1 MSQTAADALYPP
13 GVEPAPPASPLPL
26 PRYLVRFLRNPLSVM
41 PQSVYEQPIVRHK
54 ARVWVCDPGLVKT
67 ILLDRREVFPKTGIE
82 ARVFGG
88 LLGQGILIAEDKSWR
103 WQRQAAAPLFRT
115 ADILQ
120 YVPPMARAAQ
130 RIIDRWRAAPAGATQ
145 PVDRQMTEITFEV
158 IAETMLAGAEGR
170 EGHGLAHT
178 NSDYMDP
185 LAWPLL
191 WAVLRLPQNLPFPGR
206 RAHVKAEREM
216 RAAVLDIVRSRRSA
230 PARIDLLQ
238 RLLQAR
244 DPETGQLMDDTQATD
259 NLLTFLLAG
268 HETTARG
275 LAWALYLLAQSPAWE
290 ARLVQE
296 VAAVAGDGP
305 IAAEHIDKLV
315 VTTAFLKETMR
326 LYPPISSIS
335 RVAAEDCELGGVAIP
350 RGTLVIVPM
359 FAIHRHRQL
368 WRDADRFDP
377 ARFLGEAEAKIAR
390 YQYMPFGAGP
400 RICIGATFSM
410 TEATVMLASF
420 ARAMRFAVPKGQRFT
435 PVSGI
440 SLRANPAIALDVS
453 PRR

>member
-1 MSQTAADALYPP
+1 MSHTAADALYPP
-13 GVEPAPPASPLPL
+13 SVQPAPPASPLPL
-26 PRYLVRFLRNPLSVM
+26 PRYLLRFLRNPLSVM
-41 PQSVYEQPIVRHK
+41 PQAVYEQPIVRHK
-54 ARVWVCDPGLVKT
+54 ARVWVCDPALVKT
-67 ILLDRREVFPKTGIE
+67 ILLDRREIFPKTGIE

-88 LLGQGILIAEDKSWR
+88 LLGQGILIAEGKAWR

-115 ADILQ
+115 TDILH

-130 RIIDRWRAAPAGATQ
+130 RIIARWQAARPGSTQ
-145 PVDRQMTEITFEV
+145 PIDRQMTEITFEV
-158 IAETMLAGAEGR
+158 IAETMLAGIEGQ
-170 EGHGLAHT
+170 EGNGLAHT

-191 WAVLRLPQNLPFPGR
+191 WAVLRLPPNLPFPGR
-206 RAHVKAEREM
+206 RAHLRAEREM
-216 RAAVLDIVRSRRSA
+216 RAAVLGIVRSRRSA

-275 LAWALYLLAQSPAWE
+275 LAWALYLLAQSPTWE
-290 ARLVQE
+290 ARLFAE
-296 VAAVAGDGP
+296 VSAVAGDGP
-305 IAAEHIDKLV
+305 IAAEHVEKLA
-315 VTTAFLKETMR
+315 VTAAFLKETMR

-335 RVAAEDCELGGVAIP
+335 RIAAEDCELGGVPIA
-350 RGTLVIVPM
+350 RGSLVIVPM
-359 FAIHRHRQL
+359 FAIHRHRRL
-368 WRDADRFDP
+368 WDDPDLFDP
-377 ARFLGEAEAKIAR
+377 SRFLGDAEAKIPR

-400 RICIGATFSM
+400 RICIGATFSL
-410 TEATVMLASF
+410 TEAIVMLASF
-420 ARAMRFAVPKGQRFT
+420 VRAMRFTVPKGQRFT

-453 PRR
+453 ART